1 MVLTCVNTEVK
12 HMPEKI
18 IMIQV
23 ENIAVTLVKG
33 THRKQKYCL

>member
-1 MVLTCVNTEVK
+1 MALTCVNAEVK

-23 ENIAVTLVKG
+23 ENIAVNLVKG
-33 THRKQKYCL
+33 TDRKQKYCL